1 MRKMRRILFS
11 NLPHFQSLPI
21 LPNLPCLGD
30 FSIPLCR
37 LKNASSIQT
46 HRLLPFGNL
55 EGTLTQTMIMEIS
68 RGSGEQPITQR
79 PLVLAVDDNEDNL
92 GLISFSLD
100 LFGFAFISAPDGQ
113 TTLKLAQTHQPD
125 LILLD
130 IMLPDLDGIEV
141 VRRLKQDSRTKSIK
155 IIAVTALA
163 RDEDRDRILESG
175 CEGYISKPY
184 MVDDLEALLRR
195 YLT

>member
-1 MRKMRRILFS
+1 
-11 NLPHFQSLPI
+11 
-21 LPNLPCLGD
+21 
-30 FSIPLCR
+30 
-37 LKNASSIQT
+37 
-46 HRLLPFGNL
+46 
-55 EGTLTQTMIMEIS
+55 MEIS
-68 RGSGEQPITQR
+68 RNSGEQTVTQR

-92 GLISFSLD
+92 GLINFTLD
-100 LFGFAFISAPDGQ
+100 LFGFAFISAEDGQ
-113 TTLKLAQTHQPD
+113 TTLKLARTHQPD

-141 VRRLKQDSRTKSIK
+141 VRLLKQEEGTKSIK

-163 RDEDRDRILESG
+163 REEDRNRILEAG
-175 CEGYISKPY
+175 CEDYISKPY